1 MSALL
6 DDNSIVLT
14 DLQHEII
21 EQLRQLMR
29 NGNFLNDN
37 FG

>member
-14 DLQHEII
+14 DLQHEAI
-21 EQLRQLMR
+21 EQLRELMR
-29 NGNFLNDN
+29 NGNYIFE
-37 FG
+37 G